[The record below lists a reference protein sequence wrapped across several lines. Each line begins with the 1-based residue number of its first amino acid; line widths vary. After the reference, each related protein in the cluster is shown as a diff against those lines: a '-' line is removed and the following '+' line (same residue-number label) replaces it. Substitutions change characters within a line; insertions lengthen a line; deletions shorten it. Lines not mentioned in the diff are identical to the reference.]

1 MSPLVPDPAAP
12 DPHAP
17 DPDAVLA
24 ALHFELPPDRIA
36 QTGAE
41 PRDASRLMVVGES
54 IGHAHFR
61 DLPTL
66 LRPGDLLV
74 FNESRVI
81 PARVLARKPSAGG
94 LGGGRVEVMLLR
106 QEDAETHGEHVWSA
120 YLKPARRAGNV
131 LLLGDEDPLSA
142 EVVGVLEDGARLLK
156 FSQDIRPQLERI
168 GTLPLPPYIAAQAG
182 AAFAERYQT
191 VYAQTPGSVAAPTA
205 GLHFTPELL
214 ARLDALGVQRQAI
227 TLHVGA
233 GTFKPVAGRVAD
245 HTMHAERYHISPQ
258 TAAAVGQAR
267 REGRRVIAVGTTT
280 VRALQSAWDGEALRV
295 GEGDTRIFITPG
307 YRGFVPDV
315 LITNLHLPG
324 STLLLLVAAFA
335 GPERIRAAY
344 DAALA
349 GDYRFYSL
357 GDAMWLERMAG
368 GG

>member
-1 MSPLVPDPAAP
+1 LSAAPPAPDPA
-12 DPHAP
+12 AP

-24 ALHFELPPDRIA
+24 ALHFELPPERIA

-41 PRDASRLMVVGES
+41 PRDASRLMVVGETVQ
-54 IGHAHFR
+54 HRHFR
-61 DLPTL
+61 DLALL

-81 PARVLARKPSAGG
+81 PARVMARKPSAGG

-106 QEDAETHGEHVWSA
+106 QEDAAPHGEHVWSA
-120 YLKPARRAGNV
+120 YLKPARRAGNR
-131 LLLGDEDPLSA
+131 LLLGDTDPLSA
-142 EVVGVLEDGARLLK
+142 EVVGVLEDGARLLR
-156 FSQDIRPQLERI
+156 FDQDLRPHLERI
-168 GTLPLPPYIAAQAG
+168 GTLPLPPYIAPQDG

-191 VYAQTPGSVAAPTA
+191 VYAQAPGSVAAPTA

-214 ARLDALGVQRQAI
+214 DRLDTLGVQRQAI

-233 GTFKPVAGRVAD
+233 GTFKPVTGRVAD
-245 HTMHAERYHISPQ
+245 HTMHAEQYGISPQ
-258 TAAAVGQAR
+258 TAAAVNQAR

-280 VRALQSAWDGEALRV
+280 VRALQSAWDGQVLHP

-307 YRGFVPDV
+307 FVGFVPDV

-335 GPERIRAAY
+335 GAERIRAAY
-344 DAALA
+344 DAALER
-349 GDYRFYSL
+349 DYRFYSL
-357 GDAMWLERMAG
+357 GDAMWLERAG
-368 GG
+368 Q